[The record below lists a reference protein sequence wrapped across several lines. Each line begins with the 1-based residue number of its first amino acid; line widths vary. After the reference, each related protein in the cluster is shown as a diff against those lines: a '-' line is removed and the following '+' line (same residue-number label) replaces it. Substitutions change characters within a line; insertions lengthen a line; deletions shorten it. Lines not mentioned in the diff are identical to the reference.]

1 MCNYSNYP
9 TCKIKGRETTI
20 PFAIMKKTQNGTQ
33 HRWRMKYKL
42 VSAFL
47 LVATLNKAGTKI
59 DLIKSY

>member
-1 MCNYSNYP
+1 MALVKS
-9 TCKIKGRETTI
+9 REGKLLYHL
-20 PFAIMKKTQNGTQ
+20 PLRKKSQNGTQ

-47 LVATLNKAGTKI
+47 LVATLNKARTKI